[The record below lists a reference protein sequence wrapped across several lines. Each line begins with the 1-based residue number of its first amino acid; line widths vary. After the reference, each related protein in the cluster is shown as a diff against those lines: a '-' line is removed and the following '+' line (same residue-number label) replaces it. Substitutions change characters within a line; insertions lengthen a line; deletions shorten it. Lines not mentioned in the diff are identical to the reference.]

1 MTLSSLLA
9 LTAAMFVLALTPGPG
24 VFVTKSA
31 GLTASR
37 QQIMLLIAGII
48 TGDIV
53 FLMLSLLVLAES
65 LRTFMEHF

>member
-24 VFVTKSA
+24 VFVTRSA

-53 FLMLSLLVLAES
+53 F
-65 LRTFMEHF
+65 